1 MSDPKVSD
9 NRRGNRYEIEVDGK
23 VAGYVAYRRTGS
35 TIAISH
41 TEVDPAYEG
50 RGLGSLLVRGALDAA
65 RTEGAAVRPFCPFV
79 RQYIKRHPEYLDLV
93 TEKEREQLTRQ
104 GS

>member
-1 MSDPKVSD
+1 MSEPRVSD
-9 NRRGNRYEIEVDGK
+9 NRQTSRYEIEVDGK
-23 VAGYVAYRRTGS
+23 VAGFVAYRRTGS
-35 TIAISH
+35 TIAMTH

-50 RGLGSLLVRGALDAA
+50 RGLGSALVRRALDAA

-93 TEKEREQLTRQ
+93 PEEEREHLARQ